1 MAMKQIVER
10 RKSMSFVL
18 STALGLYVFRACPF
32 PEEKQLPTASNI
44 YRNKIGFDVALR
56 LCVIAISNA
65 KPQWMTCGR
74 AAKVC
79 RVARVMQPYLESIV

>member
-1 MAMKQIVER
+1 MPVSR
-10 RKSMSFVL
+10 RKTVADCF
-18 STALGLYVFRACPF
+18 
-32 PEEKQLPTASNI
+32 K

-74 AAKVC
+74 AKVC
-79 RVARVMQPYLESIV
+79 RVARVMQPYRESIV